1 MIQLLLIPIVAPA
14 VAALA
19 CLVIAD
25 TAPGRASARWTAIVG
40 FEAAIGTS
48 IGALVRAIHSG
59 SFGRAG
65 FAGEPW
71 RIGLSLAVLV
81 VTVAGIVPRPR
92 APRETAAILAAASA
106 GAAMPLAYH
115 AASASAF
122 VFASVAGALGLVVL
136 RPGASARAVAMFAAA
151 SVGLSAALF
160 FLSRSSSTVP
170 LIAHGA
176 AGAVFVAVVA
186 VLGGVVPSTV
196 DARDADPL
204 FGTVALGV
212 FRVEA
217 VAVAVW
223 IGLSRGVPAQS
234 LMIGGAVAAMIH
246 ARRAARTASA
256 PSALAALTGLVFAA
270 IGSGSAAARDGAV
283 LLAAGLFLAT
293 VLLLRG
299 RAQDAGAPEEEQD

>member
-59 SFGRAG
+59 C
-65 FAGEPW
+65 
-71 RIGLSLAVLV
+71 
-81 VTVAGIVPRPR
+81 
-92 APRETAAILAAASA
+92 
-106 GAAMPLAYH
+106 
-115 AASASAF
+115 
-122 VFASVAGALGLVVL
+122 
-136 RPGASARAVAMFAAA
+136 AVAMFAAA

-176 AGAVFVAVVA
+176 AGAVLVAVVA

-270 IGSGSAAARDGAV
+270 IGSGSAAAREGAV

-293 VLLLRG
+293 VLLLLG
-299 RAQDAGAPEEEQD
+299 RAQDAGAPSIGAAPLGATLPGALIVVVSLIDRALTHR